1 MFGRSLLSLLVV
13 GATIAVAWGGAREV
27 ARAGGGTESL
37 VDNDDDFLPDC
48 VEWAVLTSAANPD
61 TDGDEIS
68 DFVEVVQ
75 RGAPRKAGD
84 PLPTDQEMR
93 LVVTGPS
100 AATPAAPVWLHLLV
114 RTVETATPIT
124 NFSSWIELP
133 ALPGLRIPLNMLA
146 FGDIEFRQRATATEG
161 TWALISVPLVS
172 TTILRAVL
180 PCSFHAESIIGG
192 RYLRSTVQLL
202 DMQGTI
208 SSLVA
213 YGEGQFAVQ
222 SIAPIPGSGQS
233 NRICVLDLTEVG
245 SGPGGVVY
253 QVTSAICDDCN
264 EVECSPNCPQTVG
277 WLVTIPGGCSGMTSQ
292 D

>member
-1 MFGRSLLSLLVV
+1 MFARSLLSLLVV
-13 GATIAVAWGGAREV
+13 GTTLAVAWGGASER
-27 ARAGGGTESL
+27 AHAGGGTEAL
-37 VDNDDDFLPDC
+37 VDTDNDFLPDC

-100 AATPAAPVWLHLLV
+100 AASPGAAVWLHLLV
-114 RTVETATPIT
+114 RTVETSTPIA

-133 ALPGLRIPLNMLA
+133 SLPGLQIPLNMLA
-146 FGDIEFRQRATATEG
+146 FGNIEFRQRLTAAEG
-161 TWALISVPLVS
+161 NWVIVSVPLVS
-172 TTILRAVL
+172 TTILQAVL
-180 PCSFHAESIIGG
+180 PCSFHAMSMIGG
-192 RYLRSTVQLL
+192 RHLRSTVQLL

-208 SSLVA
+208 SSLVS
-213 YGEGQFAVQ
+213 YGENSFAVQ
-222 SIAPIPGSGQS
+222 SIAPIPGGGLS
-233 NRICVLDLTEVG
+233 NRVCVIDLQEVG
-245 SGPGGVVY
+245 SGVGGTVY
-253 QVTSAICDDCN
+253 QVISAFCDDCN

-277 WLVTIPGGCSGMTSQ
+277 WLVTIPGGMCGMTSQ